1 MYKNIFKYDDMKR
14 AEHMAVRNTVGWY
27 FWTHQLLEITGPD
40 VTAFLEHMFA
50 GNVSRLAVGRD
61 RYTTM
66 LDENG
71 QIIDDVVIMRRSENV
86 YWVSTLF
93 ATKTDDWWYFHQGDY
108 DVEWTEVTDDW
119 AMYAVQGPKSRVLLE
134 QLTKD
139 PVADLKFFAQM
150 ETELQGIPC
159 LSLRSVL
166 ELIALLCGV
175 AILRRRTAKEN
186 VLMAALAVALAVIL
200 HVLVPIYL

>member
-14 AEHMAVRNTVGWY
+14 AEHMAVRSTVGWY
-27 FWTHQLLEITGPD
+27 FWTHQLLEITGSD

-108 DVEWTEVTDDW
+108 DVEWRRSPTTGRCTPSRVPSLGHFWSSSPRIPWRISSSLPRWRRRSRGSPASSTAAASPARSW
-119 AMYAVQGPKSRVLLE
+119 AMKS
-134 QLTKD
+134 
-139 PVADLKFFAQM
+139 M
-150 ETELQGIPC
+150 
-159 LSLRSVL
+159 
-166 ELIALLCGV
+166 
-175 AILRRRTAKEN
+175 
-186 VLMAALAVALAVIL
+186 
-200 HVLVPIYL
+200 

>member
-1 MYKNIFKYDDMKR
+1 M
-14 AEHMAVRNTVGWY
+14 VG
-27 FWTHQLLEITGPD
+27 
-40 VTAFLEHMFA
+40 V
-50 GNVSRLAVGRD
+50 GN
-61 RYTTM
+61 
-66 LDENG
+66 
-71 QIIDDVVIMRRSENV
+71 
-86 YWVSTLF
+86 
-93 ATKTDDWWYFHQGDY
+93 WWYFHQGDY

-200 HVLVPIYL
+200 HVLVPIYLEYRKTAAQETRVVSCAAARTAAPASPGGPDAVTFRPARRHGKRTVKL